1 MAPQNEQEQPLPR
14 PVPLRRMGTYTRPH
28 QDLLDRTL
36 VQHGLTQHDGDS
48 GVSRL
53 DVCGFQSSI

>member
-1 MAPQNEQEQPLPR
+1 MAPQHDQEQSLQR
-14 PVPLRRMGTYTRPH
+14 PVPLRIGKYTPH
-28 QDLLDRTL
+28 NQALRDRTL
-36 VQHGLTQHDGDS
+36 DEHGLTQHDGDS